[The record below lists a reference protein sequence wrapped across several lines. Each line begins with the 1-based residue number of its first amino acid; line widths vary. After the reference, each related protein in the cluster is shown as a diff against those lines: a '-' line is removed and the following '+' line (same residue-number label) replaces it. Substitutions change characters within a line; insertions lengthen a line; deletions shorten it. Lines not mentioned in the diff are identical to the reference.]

1 MLGKGKQESTS
12 HRDIRAFLEAGCE
25 LEGKLAFSGV
35 VRLNGRVKGDIATE
49 DVLIVGNTAEIE
61 GTIQVGEIV
70 IGGRVK
76 GTLRA
81 KHRIEILAS
90 GIVEGTLIA
99 PQLVVQEGAQIL
111 GKLEI
116 SQTLHE
122 TPT

>member
-35 VRLNGRVKGDIATE
+35 VRLNGRVKGDITTE

-70 IGGRVK
+70 IGGRIAGNV
-76 GTLRA
+76 RA
-81 KHRIEILAS
+81 RHRIEVLAS
-90 GIVEGTLIA
+90 GSVEGTLAA
-99 PQLVVQEGAQIL
+99 PLLVTHEGAQL
-111 GKLEI
+111 VGKVEI
-116 SQTLHE
+116 THTLQE
-122 TPT
+122 PQA